1 MNVTKVWDNFVKIAK
16 ILIDQL
22 LLFWRKI
29 TINRKKLSS
38 DDVKLILKGVKYFCL
53 SPK

>member
-38 DDVKLILKGVKYFCL
+38 DDVKLKGVKYFCI